1 MRRFFL
7 GDTFRLRRVIGCA
20 GILLGIGL
28 MAGVARAA
36 EAGGGTTEAAGG
48 GKEAGVGASLAQ
60 IMPLLARMSGELKGV
75 YTPVEGRAL
84 TWSAGLAA
92 AGGTLRTGEAVVRG
106 PDAVVRVALQLDT
119 ATGRM
124 TWRVAEGRIDLGAW
138 LVALASRPELAALA
152 GTTAT
157 GFLEITGEG
166 EWIDGKPT
174 GTVAMTWREGTVR
187 NDAQGWSLAG
197 VTVQAGGE
205 VAALAGGR
213 VPVEVKVGTIS
224 TGRFGARNLTVG
236 AVVNEFSRIAVDSAR
251 VEIAGGEV
259 TAEPFSVAF
268 AEPKLGVTLA
278 MRRVGL
284 QDLIVFV
291 PTTLSD
297 ARGRI
302 NGRLH
307 LDWNA
312 TDGVQVGVGELALD
326 KSEAA
331 RLRMAENAGFL
342 TANMPRRF
350 VFVPPTWPRIFQF
363 LLSSNNPSYPP
374 LKEIELGKLG
384 LHVETLEVKLHPE
397 GDAQGR
403 SASIFIRARPDEAD
417 NLIRE
422 VTFQINVS
430 GPLASVLRVGMK
442 QKISLT
448 VH

>member
-48 GKEAGVGASLAQ
+48 GKEAGVGVSLAQ

-92 AGGTLRTGEAVVRG
+92 AGGTLRTGEVVVRG

-224 TGRFGARNLTVG
+224 TGRFGARNLTIKAALMDFNRADVAG
-236 AVVNEFSRIAVDSAR
+236 
-251 VEIAGGEV
+251 VEVEAAGGWLR
-259 TAEPFSVAF
+259 AAPFSMELS
-268 AEPKLGVTLA
+268 EPKIGVDLT
-278 MRRVGL
+278 MERVGL
-284 QDLIVFV
+284 QDVAALV
-291 PTTLSD
+291 PEVLVD
-297 ARGRI
+297 GRGRV
-302 NGRLH
+302 NGAVRFNWSHADGPSVGRGHITLDTSEVAHVRLKPNPGLLTGSLPPQVLNYYPGLIQLETGESPLLASR
-307 LDWNA
+307 LD
-312 TDGVQVGVGELALD
+312 V
-326 KSEAA
+326 
-331 RLRMAENAGFL
+331 RL
-342 TANMPRRF
+342 
-350 VFVPPTWPRIFQF
+350 
-363 LLSSNNPSYPP
+363 S
-374 LKEIELGKLG
+374 
-384 LHVETLEVKLHPE
+384 PE
-397 GDAQGR
+397 GDENGR
-403 SASIFIRARPDEAD
+403 SVVVQLAGEPVNPSIKAP
-417 NLIRE
+417 L
-422 VTFQINVS
+422 VLTVNVK
-430 GPLASVLRVGMK
+430 GPLGPLLKFGMGMGGGK
-442 QKISLT
+442 
-448 VH
+448 